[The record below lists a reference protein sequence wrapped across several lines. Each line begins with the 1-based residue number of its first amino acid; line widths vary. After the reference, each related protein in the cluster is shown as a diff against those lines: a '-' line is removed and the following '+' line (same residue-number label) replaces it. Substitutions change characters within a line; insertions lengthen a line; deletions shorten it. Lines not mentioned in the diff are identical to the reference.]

1 MSQPP
6 LYKPFANYECKKK
19 GFKKSMV
26 PIITVYQSW
35 AGLKSKLERPID
47 LSQPKERERERAKE
61 SAAQVQGH
69 LWSCRVLTT

>member
-6 LYKPFANYECKKK
+6 LYKPFANYECKKE

-47 LSQPKERERERAKE
+47 LPQPKEREREQRK
-61 SAAQVQGH
+61 
-69 LWSCRVLTT
+69 VLHRYKDISDHAEY

>member
-47 LSQPKERERERAKE
+47 LPQPKEREREREQRK
-61 SAAQVQGH
+61 
-69 LWSCRVLTT
+69 VLHRYKDISDHAEY